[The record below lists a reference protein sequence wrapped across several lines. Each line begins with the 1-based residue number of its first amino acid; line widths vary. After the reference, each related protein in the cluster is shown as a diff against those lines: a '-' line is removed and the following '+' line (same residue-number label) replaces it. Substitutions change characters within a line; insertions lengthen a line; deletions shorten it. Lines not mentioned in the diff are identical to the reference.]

1 MANDAPPHIALFPC
15 AGMGH
20 LLPFLR
26 LSAML
31 SSRGCSVTLITVNP
45 TVTAAESDHLS
56 AFFAAHPQI
65 QRLHFQLLPYK
76 KSNFTNED
84 PFFIQM
90 ESISNS
96 VHLLPPL
103 LSTLSPPLSAVIA
116 DFSVA
121 NAVFTHLAPEL
132 PIPIYTLT
140 TTSARFFT
148 LMTNLPHLTTHTQ
161 GEDNNGYVYVTVPS
175 LGRTPLSNIPPP
187 MLEANHYFAANIIS
201 NLSSLSKLNGVIIN
215 TFDSFEPEAIEALIS
230 KEKLALVPKILPL
243 GPFESLET
251 DAREDNNLPWLD
263 EQAPESVVFVSFGNR
278 TALSK
283 EQIRELGNGL
293 LRSGS
298 KFLWVLKGGKV
309 DKDDKEEVGE
319 ILGESFLERVK
330 SKGLVVKGWVNQEL
344 ILGHVAVGG
353 FVSHC
358 GWNSVTEAARL
369 GVPILAWPL
378 HGDQGVNAEV
388 VEKVGLGLWVRG
400 WGLGG
405 GEKLVGEN
413 EIAEKIKDLMGNQKL
428 RSIAMEVKEKARL
441 VREANGS
448 SEMLIRGVIES
459 LKNKGKA

>member
-1 MANDAPPHIALFPC
+1 MAATANSNDAPPHIALFPC

-31 SSRGCSVTLITVNP
+31 SSRGSSVTLITVNP
-45 TVTAAESDHLS
+45 TVSAAESDHLS

-76 KSNFTNED
+76 KSSFTNED

-96 VHLLPPL
+96 VHLLHPL
-103 LSTLSPPLSAVIA
+103 LSTLSPPLSAVVA
-116 DFSVA
+116 DFPIAHGVA
-121 NAVFTHLAPEL
+121 THLSPEQP
-132 PIPIYTLT
+132 PIPIYTLV

-148 LMTNLPHLTTHTQ
+148 LMTHLPHLITQ
-161 GEDNNGYVYVTVPS
+161 KDNSCMEIPS
-175 LGRTPLSNIPPP
+175 LGKIPLSNIPPP
-187 MLEANHYFAANIIS
+187 MLDPNTFFSANIIS
-201 NLSSLSKLNGVIIN
+201 NVSSLSKLNGVLLN
-215 TFDSFEPEAIEALIS
+215 TFDSFEPEAIEALS
-230 KEKLALVPKILPL
+230 QNAVLPEILHV

-251 DAREDNNLPWLD
+251 DEARAHNLPWLD
-263 EQAPESVVFVSFGNR
+263 EQAPKSVVFVSFGSR

-283 EQIRELGNGL
+283 TQIRELGNGL
-293 LRSGS
+293 LKSGS

-319 ILGESFLERVK
+319 ILGESFLEKVK
-330 SKGLVVKGWVNQEL
+330 GKGLVVKGWVDQEL
-344 ILGHVAVGG
+344 ILGHVAIGV

-369 GVPILAWPL
+369 GVPVFGWPL
-378 HGDQGVNAEV
+378 HGDQRVNAEV
-388 VEKVGLGLWVRG
+388 VEKVGLGFWVRE
-400 WGLGG
+400 WGL

-413 EIAEKIKDLMGNQKL
+413 EIAEKIKDLMGNENL
-428 RSIAMEVKEKARL
+428 RGRAMEVKEKARL
-441 VREANGS
+441 AREIDGS
-448 SEMLIRGVIES
+448 SEMLIRGLIES